1 VFEHSKKSELLFLQE
16 PLLRT
21 VYRRTA
27 FQKST
32 DNIVRISLDAD
43 MQIIGELGAPR
54 APGDWCR

>member
-1 VFEHSKKSELLFLQE
+1 MFEHSKKSELLFLQE

-54 APGDWCR
+54 AHGDWCR